1 MPATVAPLNPLGGR
15 PTIEIVV
22 GNGHF
27 GSFQV
32 FLFDVTGVTPQ
43 KFGEG
48 DTDAGPNTFQIPGSP
63 LTVLDQRIVRWRA
76 VIESFTGAA
85 GEEFIVTA
93 NVIQDQNI
101 VASHSKDGP
110 ITDPPPEGSFRLQM
124 G

>member
-1 MPATVAPLNPLGGR
+1 MPATVAPFDPQAGR
-15 PTIEIVV
+15 PSIEIVV

-32 FLFDVTGVTPQ
+32 FLFDADAVTPH

-48 DTDAGPNTFQIPGSP
+48 DTDAGPNTFDIPGSP

-93 NVIQDQNI
+93 NVIQNGNI

-110 ITDPPPEGSFRLQM
+110 ITDTPPEGSFRLQTS
-124 G
+124 